1 MELEELIENTLRRK
15 HLEEMMDRPEKEHTP
30 LEGMDNEQIKR
41 FALFLF
47 EENQSKSKQL
57 DEMIARLDE
66 IGKDL
71 KEVKRENASLLKALL
86 EANSNAEKVVLEC
99 KLRDKEYKKL
109 EKKHN
114 ALVERLSLMN
124 AQTYASSKSLKG
136 IERKKVLKGKHDDKD
151 DFDGTPT
158 APTIEVPLADS
169 AASCDTQDT
178 PVAPLSK
185 ERPYRKGMR
194 YNKDCVGTPI
204 IHKSDYTM
212 LPKGSVVIS
221 SSYRKIRNIVSHIEE
236 HHFEV
241 LKVKHADGR
250 IESMFLPMKDDVRA
264 SLYDETVPGTSI
276 TANMLSYLMFNRYQ
290 MSTPAYR
297 EAKNRLSD
305 MDWNT
310 SVQNLL
316 NWADKG
322 AIQLNKLIPALK
334 KIALQESANVNV
346 DETWLRYHACNK
358 KRKTYMWCLVNR
370 KARIVI
376 FFYEDT
382 TDDEGVQKHGG
393 RNRNVL
399 KEFLGDAKIKSLQSD
414 GYNVYMYLDNELMD
428 IEHLCC
434 LAHARAKFKYAY
446 DQGSLQARIFL
457 ELIAKLYGME
467 DTYRREKF
475 TADEIYRRRNS
486 KETTEIIDKIRT
498 ELYDLLA
505 NPDES
510 RSELMGKALNYL
522 KNFWNQIFAYLK
534 DGRYSIDNT
543 IAERFIRPLAG
554 ERKNSLFFGS
564 NRMANV
570 SAAYHTLI
578 STCRANGISALAY
591 LKKFF
596 REVVKGRRDYENL
609 LPMTI
614 GINTNKL

>member
-15 HLEEMMDRPEKEHTP
+15 HLEEMMNRPEKEHTP

-47 EENQSKSKQL
+47 EENQKKSRQL

-71 KEVKRENASLLKALL
+71 KEVKLENASLLKALL
-86 EANSNAEKVVLEC
+86 EANSNAEKVVLEY

-158 APTIEVPLADS
+158 APTIEFPLADS

-250 IESMFLPMKDDVRA
+250 IESMFLPMKDDVQA
-264 SLYDETVPGTSI
+264 SLYDEIVPGTSI
-276 TANMLSYLMFNRYQ
+276 TASMLSYLMFNRYQ

-376 FFYEDT
+376 FFHEDT

-467 DTYRREKF
+467 ETYRREKL
-475 TADEIYRRRNS
+475 TADEIYSRRNG
-486 KETTEIIDKIRT
+486 KETTEIIEKLRT

-510 RSELMGKALNYL
+510 RSELMSKALNYL
-522 KNFWNQIFAYLK
+522 KNFWNQIFSYRN
-534 DGRYSIDNT
+534 DGEYSIDNMT
-543 IAERFIRPLAG
+543 AERAIRPITVQ
-554 ERKNSLFFGS
+554 RKNSLFFGS
-564 NRMANV
+564 VKGIQNSAIYNTFIETCKQAGV
-570 SAAYHTLI
+570 SFRNYFCKLL
-578 STCRANGISALAY
+578 RE
-591 LKKFF
+591 LKK
-596 REVVKGRRDYENL
+596 GRTDYENL

-614 GINTNKL
+614 CK

>member
-15 HLEEMMDRPEKEHTP
+15 HLEEMMGRPEKEHTP

-47 EENQSKSKQL
+47 EENQNKSKQL

-71 KEVKRENASLLKALL
+71 KEANRKIDSLTDELLKA
-86 EANSNAEKVVLEC
+86 NSKAEKAAIEY

-124 AQTYASSKSLKG
+124 AQTYASSKS
-136 IERKKVLKGKHDDKD
+136 LKGKHDDKD

-250 IESMFLPMKDDVRA
+250 IESMFLPMKDDVQA
-264 SLYDETVPGTSI
+264 SLYDEIVPGTSI
-276 TANMLSYLMFNRYQ
+276 TASMLSYLMFNRYQ

-467 DTYRREKF
+467 EAYRREKL
-475 TADEIYRRRNS
+475 TADEIYSRRNG
-486 KETTEIIDKIRT
+486 KETTEIIEKLRT

-510 RSELMGKALNYL
+510 RSELMSKALNYL
-522 KNFWNQIFAYLK
+522 KNFWNQIFSYRN
-534 DGRYSIDNT
+534 DGEYSIDNMA
-543 IAERFIRPLAG
+543 AERAIRPITVQ
-554 ERKNSLFFGS
+554 RKNSLFFGS
-564 NRMANV
+564 VKGIQNSAIYNTFIETCKQAGV
-570 SAAYHTLI
+570 SFRDYFCKLL
-578 STCRANGISALAY
+578 RE
-591 LKKFF
+591 LKK
-596 REVVKGRRDYENL
+596 GRTDYENL
-609 LPMTI
+609 LSMTI
-614 GINTNKL
+614 CK

>member
-1 MELEELIENTLRRK
+1 
-15 HLEEMMDRPEKEHTP
+15 
-30 LEGMDNEQIKR
+30 
-41 FALFLF
+41 
-47 EENQSKSKQL
+47 
-57 DEMIARLDE
+57 
-66 IGKDL
+66 
-71 KEVKRENASLLKALL
+71 
-86 EANSNAEKVVLEC
+86 
-99 KLRDKEYKKL
+99 
-109 EKKHN
+109 
-114 ALVERLSLMN
+114 
-124 AQTYASSKSLKG
+124 
-136 IERKKVLKGKHDDKD
+136 
-151 DFDGTPT
+151 
-158 APTIEVPLADS
+158 
-169 AASCDTQDT
+169 
-178 PVAPLSK
+178 
-185 ERPYRKGMR
+185 
-194 YNKDCVGTPI
+194 
-204 IHKSDYTM
+204 
-212 LPKGSVVIS
+212 
-221 SSYRKIRNIVSHIEE
+221 
-236 HHFEV
+236 
-241 LKVKHADGR
+241 
-250 IESMFLPMKDDVRA
+250 MKDDVQA
-264 SLYDETVPGTSI
+264 SLYDEIVPGTSI

-322 AIQLNKLIPALK
+322 AIQLNKLIPSLK

-382 TDDEGVQKHGG
+382 TDDDGVQKHGG

-467 DTYRREKF
+467 ETYRREKL
-475 TADEIYRRRNS
+475 TADEIYSRRNG
-486 KETTEIIDKIRT
+486 KETTEIIGKLRT

-510 RSELMGKALNYL
+510 RSELMSKALNYL
-522 KNFWNQIFAYLK
+522 KNFWNQIFAYRN
-534 DGRYSIDNT
+534 DGEYSIDNMA
-543 IAERFIRPLAG
+543 AERR
-554 ERKNSLFFGS
+554 
-564 NRMANV
+564 
-570 SAAYHTLI
+570 
-578 STCRANGISALAY
+578 
-591 LKKFF
+591 
-596 REVVKGRRDYENL
+596 
-609 LPMTI
+609 
-614 GINTNKL
+614 

>member
-15 HLEEMMDRPEKEHTP
+15 HLEEMMGRPEKEHTP

-47 EENQSKSKQL
+47 EENQNKSKQL

-71 KEVKRENASLLKALL
+71 KEANRKIDSLTDELLKA
-86 EANSNAEKVVLEC
+86 NSKAEKAAIEY

-124 AQTYASSKSLKG
+124 AQTYASSKS
-136 IERKKVLKGKHDDKD
+136 LKGKHDDKD

-250 IESMFLPMKDDVRA
+250 IESMFLPMKDDVQA
-264 SLYDETVPGTSI
+264 SLYDEIVPGTSI
-276 TANMLSYLMFNRYQ
+276 TASMLSYLMFNRYQ

-467 DTYRREKF
+467 EAYRREKL
-475 TADEIYRRRNS
+475 TADEIYSRRNG
-486 KETTEIIDKIRT
+486 KETTEIIEKLRT

-510 RSELMGKALNYL
+510 RSELMSKALNYL
-522 KNFWNQIFAYLK
+522 KNFWNQIFSYRN
-534 DGRYSIDNT
+534 DGEYSIDNMA
-543 IAERFIRPLAG
+543 AERAIRPITVQ
-554 ERKNSLFFGS
+554 RKNSLFFGS
-564 NRMANV
+564 
-570 SAAYHTLI
+570 
-578 STCRANGISALAY
+578 
-591 LKKFF
+591 
-596 REVVKGRRDYENL
+596 VKGIQNSAIYNTFIETCKQAGVSFRD
-609 LPMTI
+609 
-614 GINTNKL
+614 

>member
-15 HLEEMMDRPEKEHTP
+15 HLEEMMGRPEKEHTP

-47 EENQSKSKQL
+47 EENQNKSKQL

-71 KEVKRENASLLKALL
+71 KEANRKIDSLTDELLKA
-86 EANSNAEKVVLEC
+86 NSKAEKAAIEY

-124 AQTYASSKSLKG
+124 AQTYASSKS
-136 IERKKVLKGKHDDKD
+136 LKGKHDDKD

-250 IESMFLPMKDDVRA
+250 IESMFLPMKDDVQA
-264 SLYDETVPGTSI
+264 SLYDEIVPGTSI
-276 TANMLSYLMFNRYQ
+276 TASMLSYLMFNRYQ

-467 DTYRREKF
+467 EAYRREKL
-475 TADEIYRRRNS
+475 TADEIYSRRNG
-486 KETTEIIDKIRT
+486 KETTEIIEKLRT

-510 RSELMGKALNYL
+510 RSELMSKALNYL
-522 KNFWNQIFAYLK
+522 KNFWNQIFSYRN
-534 DGRYSIDNT
+534 DGECSIDNMA
-543 IAERFIRPLAG
+543 AERAIRPITVQ
-554 ERKNSLFFGS
+554 RKNSLFFGS
-564 NRMANV
+564 VKGIQNSAIYNTFIETCKQAGV
-570 SAAYHTLI
+570 SFRDYFCKLL
-578 STCRANGISALAY
+578 RE
-591 LKKFF
+591 LKK
-596 REVVKGRRDYENL
+596 GRTDYENL

-614 GINTNKL
+614 CK

>member
-15 HLEEMMDRPEKEHTP
+15 HLEEMMGRPEKEHTP

-47 EENQSKSKQL
+47 EENQNKSKQL

-71 KEVKRENASLLKALL
+71 KEANRKIDSLTDELLKA
-86 EANSNAEKVVLEC
+86 NSKAEKAAIEY

-124 AQTYASSKSLKG
+124 AQTYASSKS
-136 IERKKVLKGKHDDKD
+136 LKGKHDDKD

-250 IESMFLPMKDDVRA
+250 IESMFLPMKDDVQA
-264 SLYDETVPGTSI
+264 SLYDEIVPGTSI
-276 TANMLSYLMFNRYQ
+276 TASMLSYLMFNRYQ

-467 DTYRREKF
+467 EAYRREKL
-475 TADEIYRRRNS
+475 TADEIYSRRNG
-486 KETTEIIDKIRT
+486 KETTEIIEKLRT

-510 RSELMGKALNYL
+510 RSELMSKALNYL
-522 KNFWNQIFAYLK
+522 KNFWNQIFSYRN
-534 DGRYSIDNT
+534 DGEYSIDNMA
-543 IAERFIRPLAG
+543 AERAIRPITVQ
-554 ERKNSLFFGS
+554 RKNSLFFGS
-564 NRMANV
+564 VKGIQN
-570 SAAYHTLI
+570 SAIYNTFI
-578 STCRANGISALAY
+578 ETCKQAGASFRDYFCKLLRE
-591 LKKFF
+591 LKK
-596 REVVKGRRDYENL
+596 GRTDYENL

-614 GINTNKL
+614 CK

>member
-15 HLEEMMDRPEKEHTP
+15 HLEEMMGRPEKEHTP

-47 EENQSKSKQL
+47 EENQNKSKQL

-71 KEVKRENASLLKALL
+71 KEANRKIDSLTDELLKA
-86 EANSNAEKVVLEC
+86 NSKAEKAAIEY

-124 AQTYASSKSLKG
+124 AQTYASSKS
-136 IERKKVLKGKHDDKD
+136 LKGKHDDKD

-250 IESMFLPMKDDVRA
+250 IESMFLPMKDDVQA
-264 SLYDETVPGTSI
+264 SLYDEIVPGTSI
-276 TANMLSYLMFNRYQ
+276 TASMLSYLMFNRYQ

-467 DTYRREKF
+467 EAYRREKL
-475 TADEIYRRRNS
+475 TADEIYSRRNG
-486 KETTEIIDKIRT
+486 KETTEIIEKLRT

-510 RSELMGKALNYL
+510 RSELMSKALNYL
-522 KNFWNQIFAYLK
+522 KNFWNQIFSYRN
-534 DGRYSIDNT
+534 DGEYSIDNMA
-543 IAERFIRPLAG
+543 AERAIRPITVQ
-554 ERKNSLFFGS
+554 RKNSLFFGS
-564 NRMANV
+564 VKGIQNSAIYNTFIETCKQAGV
-570 SAAYHTLI
+570 SFRDYFCKLL
-578 STCRANGISALAY
+578 RE
-591 LKKFF
+591 LKK
-596 REVVKGRRDYENL
+596 GRTDYENL

-614 GINTNKL
+614 YK

>member
-47 EENQSKSKQL
+47 EENQNKSKQL

-71 KEVKRENASLLKALL
+71 KEANRKIDSLTDALLKA
-86 EANSNAEKVVLEC
+86 NSKAEKAAIEY

-109 EKKHN
+109 EKRHN

-158 APTIEVPLADS
+158 APTTEVPLADS

-221 SSYRKIRNIVSHIEE
+221 LSYRKIRDIVSHIEE

-250 IESMFLPMKDDVRA
+250 IESMFLPMKDDVQA
-264 SLYDETVPGTSI
+264 SLYDEIVPGTSI

-322 AIQLNKLIPALK
+322 AIQLNKLIPSLK

-382 TDDEGVQKHGG
+382 TDDDGVQKHGG

-467 DTYRREKF
+467 EAYRREKL
-475 TADEIYRRRNS
+475 TADEIYSRRNG
-486 KETTEIIDKIRT
+486 KETTEIIEKLRT

-510 RSELMGKALNYL
+510 RSELMSKALNYL
-522 KNFWNQIFAYLK
+522 KNFWNQIFAYRN
-534 DGRYSIDNT
+534 DGEYSIKANHCPT
-543 IAERFIRPLAG
+543 KEQPVLRKREKEYRTQQSIIPL
-554 ERKNSLFFGS
+554 
-564 NRMANV
+564 
-570 SAAYHTLI
+570 
-578 STCRANGISALAY
+578 
-591 LKKFF
+591 
-596 REVVKGRRDYENL
+596 
-609 LPMTI
+609 
-614 GINTNKL
+614 

>member
-1 MELEELIENTLRRK
+1 METEELIEHILRQK
-15 HLEEMMDRPEKEHTP
+15 HLEEMMNRPEKEHTP

-47 EENQSKSKQL
+47 EENQNKSKQL

-71 KEVKRENASLLKALL
+71 KEANRKIDSLTDALLKA
-86 EANSNAEKVVLEC
+86 NSKAEKAAIEC

-124 AQTYASSKSLKG
+124 NQTYASSKSLKG
-136 IERKKVLKGKHDDKD
+136 IDRKKVVKGKHDDKD

-158 APTIEVPLADS
+158 APAGEVPQSDS
-169 AASCDTQDT
+169 AASCDAQDT
-178 PVAPLSK
+178 PATPHSK

-194 YNKDCVGTPI
+194 YNKNCVGTPI

-212 LPKGSVVIS
+212 LPEGSVVIS

-250 IESMFLPMKDDVRA
+250 IESMFLPMKDDARA
-264 SLYDETVPGTSI
+264 DIYNEIVPGTSI
-276 TANMLSYLMFNRYQ
+276 TANMLSYLMFNRFQ

-322 AIQLNKLIPALK
+322 AMQLNKLIPALK
-334 KIALQESANVNV
+334 KIALQDGAN
-346 DETWLRYHACNK
+346 
-358 KRKTYMWCLVNR
+358 
-370 KARIVI
+370 
-376 FFYEDT
+376 
-382 TDDEGVQKHGG
+382 
-393 RNRNVL
+393 
-399 KEFLGDAKIKSLQSD
+399 SLPF
-414 GYNVYMYLDNELMD
+414 YMYLDNELMD
-428 IEHLCC
+428 IDHLCC
-434 LAHARAKFKYAY
+434 LAHARAKFKYAF
-446 DQGSLQARIFL
+446 DQGSPQARIFL
-457 ELIAKLYGME
+457 EQIAKLYGME
-467 DTYRREKF
+467 DTYRREKL

-486 KETTEIIDKIRT
+486 KETTEIIDRIRT

-510 RSELMGKALNYL
+510 RSELMSKALNYL
-522 KNFWNQIFAYLK
+522 KNFWNQIFAYRN
-534 DGRYSIDNT
+534 DGEYSIDNMA
-543 IAERFIRPLAG
+543 AERAIRPITVQ
-554 ERKNSLFFGS
+554 RKNSLFFGS
-564 NRMANV
+564 VKGIQNSAIYNTFIETCKQVGV
-570 SAAYHTLI
+570 SFRDYF
-578 STCRANGISALAY
+578 CRLLRE
-591 LKKFF
+591 LKK
-596 REVVKGRRDYENL
+596 GRTDYENL

-614 GINTNKL
+614 CK

>member
-1 MELEELIENTLRRK
+1 METEELIEHILRQK
-15 HLEEMMDRPEKEHTP
+15 HLEEMMNRPEKEHTP

-47 EENQSKSKQL
+47 EENQNKSKQL

-71 KEVKRENASLLKALL
+71 KDANRKIDSLTDALLKA
-86 EANSNAEKVVLEC
+86 NSKAEKAAIEC

-124 AQTYASSKSLKG
+124 NQTYASSKSLKG
-136 IERKKVLKGKHDDKD
+136 IDRKKVVKGKHDDKD

-158 APTIEVPLADS
+158 APAGEVPQSDS
-169 AASCDTQDT
+169 AASCDAQDT
-178 PVAPLSK
+178 PATPHSK

-194 YNKDCVGTPI
+194 YNKNCVGAPI

-212 LPKGSVVIS
+212 LPEGSVVIS

-250 IESMFLPMKDDVRA
+250 IESMFLPMKDDARA
-264 SLYDETVPGTSI
+264 DIYNEIVPGTSI
-276 TANMLSYLMFNRYQ
+276 TANMLSYLMFNRFQ

-322 AIQLNKLIPALK
+322 AMQLNKLIPALK
-334 KIALQESANVNV
+334 KIALQDGAN
-346 DETWLRYHACNK
+346 
-358 KRKTYMWCLVNR
+358 
-370 KARIVI
+370 
-376 FFYEDT
+376 
-382 TDDEGVQKHGG
+382 
-393 RNRNVL
+393 
-399 KEFLGDAKIKSLQSD
+399 SLPF
-414 GYNVYMYLDNELMD
+414 YMYLDNELMD
-428 IEHLCC
+428 IDHLCC
-434 LAHARAKFKYAY
+434 LAHARAKFKYAF
-446 DQGSLQARIFL
+446 DQGSPQARIFL
-457 ELIAKLYGME
+457 EQIAKLYGME
-467 DTYRREKF
+467 DTYRREKL

-486 KETTEIIDKIRT
+486 KETTEIIDRIRT

-505 NPDES
+505 NPDEN
-510 RSELMGKALNYL
+510 RSELMSKVLNYL
-522 KNFWNQIFAYLK
+522 KNFWNQIFAYRN
-534 DGRYSIDNT
+534 DGEYSIDNMA
-543 IAERFIRPLAG
+543 AERAIRPITVQ
-554 ERKNSLFFGS
+554 RKNSLFFGS
-564 NRMANV
+564 VKGIQNSAIYNTFIETCKQVGV
-570 SAAYHTLI
+570 SFRDYF
-578 STCRANGISALAY
+578 CRLLRE
-591 LKKFF
+591 LKK
-596 REVVKGRRDYENL
+596 GRTDYENL

-614 GINTNKL
+614 CK

>member
-71 KEVKRENASLLKALL
+71 KEANRKIDSLTDELLKA
-86 EANSNAEKVVLEC
+86 NSKAEKAAIEY

-236 HHFEV
+236 YHFEV

-250 IESMFLPMKDDVRA
+250 IESMFLPMKDDVQA
-264 SLYDETVPGTSI
+264 SLYDEIVPGTSI
-276 TANMLSYLMFNRYQ
+276 TASMLSYLMFNRYQ

-467 DTYRREKF
+467 EAYRREKL
-475 TADEIYRRRNS
+475 TADEIYSRRNG
-486 KETTEIIDKIRT
+486 KETTEIIEKLRT

-510 RSELMGKALNYL
+510 RSELMSKALNYL
-522 KNFWNQIFAYLK
+522 KNFWNQIFSYRN
-534 DGRYSIDNT
+534 DGEYSIDNMA
-543 IAERFIRPLAG
+543 AERAIRPITVQ
-554 ERKNSLFFGS
+554 RKNSLFFGS
-564 NRMANV
+564 VKGIQNSAIYNTFIETCKQAGV
-570 SAAYHTLI
+570 SFRDYFCKLL
-578 STCRANGISALAY
+578 RE
-591 LKKFF
+591 LKK
-596 REVVKGRRDYENL
+596 GRTDYENL

-614 GINTNKL
+614 CK

>member
-1 MELEELIENTLRRK
+1 METEELIEHILRQK
-15 HLEEMMDRPEKEHTP
+15 HLEEMMNRPEKEHTP

-47 EENQSKSKQL
+47 EENQNKSKQL

-71 KEVKRENASLLKALL
+71 KEANRKIDSLTDALLKA
-86 EANSNAEKVVLEC
+86 NSKAEKAAIEC

-124 AQTYASSKSLKG
+124 NQTYASSKSLKG
-136 IERKKVLKGKHDDKD
+136 IDRKKVVKGKHDDKD

-158 APTIEVPLADS
+158 APAGEVPQSDS
-169 AASCDTQDT
+169 AASCDAQDT
-178 PVAPLSK
+178 PATPHSK

-194 YNKDCVGTPI
+194 YNKNCVGTPI

-212 LPKGSVVIS
+212 LPEGSVVIS

-250 IESMFLPMKDDVRA
+250 IESMFLPMKDDARA
-264 SLYDETVPGTSI
+264 DIYNEIVPGTSI
-276 TANMLSYLMFNRYQ
+276 TANMLSYLMFNRFQ

-322 AIQLNKLIPALK
+322 AMQLNKLIPALK
-334 KIALQESANVNV
+334 KIALQDGAN
-346 DETWLRYHACNK
+346 
-358 KRKTYMWCLVNR
+358 
-370 KARIVI
+370 
-376 FFYEDT
+376 
-382 TDDEGVQKHGG
+382 
-393 RNRNVL
+393 
-399 KEFLGDAKIKSLQSD
+399 SLPF
-414 GYNVYMYLDNELMD
+414 YMYLDNELMD

-434 LAHARAKFKYAY
+434 LAHARAKFKYAF

-467 DTYRREKF
+467 ETYRREKL
-475 TADEIYRRRNS
+475 TSDEIYHRRNS

-510 RSELMGKALNYL
+510 RSELMSKALNYL
-522 KNFWNQIFAYLK
+522 KNFWNQIFAYRN
-534 DGRYSIDNT
+534 DGEYSIDNMA
-543 IAERFIRPLAG
+543 AERAIRPITVQ
-554 ERKNSLFFGS
+554 RKNSLFFGS
-564 NRMANV
+564 VKGIQNSAIYNTFIETCKQVGV
-570 SAAYHTLI
+570 SFRDYF
-578 STCRANGISALAY
+578 CRLLRE
-591 LKKFF
+591 LKK
-596 REVVKGRRDYENL
+596 GRTDYENL

-614 GINTNKL
+614 CK

>member
-15 HLEEMMDRPEKEHTP
+15 HLEEKMDRPEKEHTP

-47 EENQSKSKQL
+47 EENQNKSKQL

-71 KEVKRENASLLKALL
+71 KEANRKIDSLTDELLKA
-86 EANSNAEKVVLEC
+86 NSKAEKAAIEY

-250 IESMFLPMKDDVRA
+250 IESMFLPMKDDVQA
-264 SLYDETVPGTSI
+264 SLYDEIVPGTSI
-276 TANMLSYLMFNRYQ
+276 TASMLSYLMFNRYQ

-334 KIALQESANVNV
+334 KIALQDGANP
-346 DETWLRYHACNK
+346 LP
-358 KRKTYMWCLVNR
+358 
-370 KARIVI
+370 
-376 FFYEDT
+376 F
-382 TDDEGVQKHGG
+382 
-393 RNRNVL
+393 
-399 KEFLGDAKIKSLQSD
+399 
-414 GYNVYMYLDNELMD
+414 YMYLDNELMD

-467 DTYRREKF
+467 EAYRREKL
-475 TADEIYRRRNS
+475 TADEIYSRRNG
-486 KETTEIIDKIRT
+486 KETTEIIGKLRT

-510 RSELMGKALNYL
+510 RSELMSKALNYL
-522 KNFWNQIFAYLK
+522 KNFWNQIFSYRN
-534 DGRYSIDNT
+534 DGEYSIDNMA
-543 IAERFIRPLAG
+543 AERAIRPITVQ
-554 ERKNSLFFGS
+554 RKNSLFFGS
-564 NRMANV
+564 VKGIQNSAIYNTFIETCKQAGV
-570 SAAYHTLI
+570 SFRDYFCKLL
-578 STCRANGISALAY
+578 RE
-591 LKKFF
+591 LKK
-596 REVVKGRRDYENL
+596 GRTDYENL

-614 GINTNKL
+614 CK

>member
-15 HLEEMMDRPEKEHTP
+15 HLEEMMNRPEKEHTP

-47 EENQSKSKQL
+47 EENQNKSRQL

-71 KEVKRENASLLKALL
+71 KEANRKIDSLTDELLKA
-86 EANSNAEKVVLEC
+86 NSKAEKAAIEY

-124 AQTYASSKSLKG
+124 AQTYASSKS
-136 IERKKVLKGKHDDKD
+136 LKGKHDDKD

-250 IESMFLPMKDDVRA
+250 IESMFLPMKDDVQA
-264 SLYDETVPGTSI
+264 SLYDEIVPGTSI
-276 TANMLSYLMFNRYQ
+276 TASMLSYLMFNRYQ

-467 DTYRREKF
+467 EAYRREKL
-475 TADEIYRRRNS
+475 TADEIYSRRNG
-486 KETTEIIDKIRT
+486 KETTEIIEKLRT

-510 RSELMGKALNYL
+510 RSELMSKALNYL
-522 KNFWNQIFAYLK
+522 KNFWNQIFSYRN
-534 DGRYSIDNT
+534 DGEYSIDNMA
-543 IAERFIRPLAG
+543 AERAIRPITVQ
-554 ERKNSLFFGS
+554 RKNSLFFGS
-564 NRMANV
+564 VKGIQNSAIYNTFIETCKQAGV
-570 SAAYHTLI
+570 SFRDYFCKLL
-578 STCRANGISALAY
+578 RE
-591 LKKFF
+591 LKK
-596 REVVKGRRDYENL
+596 GRTDYENL

-614 GINTNKL
+614 CK

>member
-30 LEGMDNEQIKR
+30 IEGMDNEQIKR
-41 FALFLF
+41 FAMFLF
-47 EENQSKSKQL
+47 EENQNKGKQL

-71 KEVKRENASLLKALL
+71 KDVKRENGSLLKALL
-86 EANSNAEKVVLEC
+86 EANSKAEKAAIEYKQQL
-99 KLRDKEYKKL
+99 KEYKKL

-124 AQTYASSKSLKG
+124 TQTYASSKSLKG
-136 IERKKVLKGKHDDKD
+136 IERKKTVKGKHDDKD

-158 APTIEVPLADS
+158 APPSEVPQS
-169 AASCDTQDT
+169 ESASCDTQDT
-178 PVAPLSK
+178 PAGKLPK
-185 ERPYRKGMR
+185 ERPYRKGMT
-194 YNKDCVGTPI
+194 YNKACVGTPI
-204 IHKSDYTM
+204 IHKSDYSM
-212 LPKGSVVIS
+212 LPEGSVVIS
-221 SSYRKIRNIVSHIEE
+221 SSYRKIRNIVSRIEE

-250 IESMFLPMKDDVRA
+250 IESMYLPMNDDA
-264 SLYDETVPGTSI
+264 QADIYNEIVPGTSI
-276 TANMLSYLMFNRYQ
+276 TANMLSYLMFNRFQ

-297 EAKNRLSD
+297 EARNRLSD

-310 SVQNLL
+310 SPQNLL

-322 AIQLNKLIPALK
+322 AIQLNRLIPALK
-334 KIALQESANVNV
+334 KIALQDGANVNV
-346 DETWLRYHACNK
+346 DETWLRYRSYDK

-382 TDDEGVQKHGG
+382 TDDKGMQKHGG

-399 KEFLGDAKIKSLQSD
+399 KDFLGDSKIKSLQSD
-414 GYNVYMYLDNELMD
+414 GYNVYMYLDDELMD
-428 IEHLCC
+428 VEHLCC

-446 DQGSLQARIFL
+446 DQGCLQARIFL
-457 ELIAKLYGME
+457 ELIAKLYVME
-467 DTYRREKF
+467 DTYRREKL
-475 TADEIYRRRNS
+475 TADEIYSRRNC
-486 KETTEIIDKIRT
+486 KETTEVIEKIRT

-510 RSELMGKALNYL
+510 RSELMSKALNYL
-522 KNFWNQIFAYLK
+522 KNFWNQIFAYRN
-534 DGRYSIDNT
+534 DGEYSIDNMA
-543 IAERFIRPLAG
+543 AERAIRPITVQ
-554 ERKNSLFFGS
+554 RKNSLFFGS
-564 NRMANV
+564 VKGIQNSAIYNTFIETCKQAGV
-570 SAAYHTLI
+570 SFRDYFCKLL
-578 STCRANGISALAY
+578 RE
-591 LKKFF
+591 LKK
-596 REVVKGRRDYENL
+596 GRTDYENL

-614 GINTNKL
+614 CK